1 MAGDPTEALAVARAL
16 LRGGNDD
23 DGHSWLWVAASF
35 GSGVAREMLARV
47 LARESCAV
55 FPCRQRE
62 YLSRLEV
69 EWLASAPDPPS
80 TTNRSARP
88 RQQAAGTP
96 PQRDREKEHAG
107 YDPQRGGVGKEWA
120 GR

>member
-47 LARESCAV
+47 LARASCAV

-62 YLSRLEV
+62 YLSRLAV
-69 EWLASAPDPPS
+69 EWIASAPDQP
-80 TTNRSARP
+80 TTTPRSEGSRAEGAGPAPP
-88 RQQAAGTP
+88 RQERESSLEAKRGEGRE
-96 PQRDREKEHAG
+96 RDS
-107 YDPQRGGVGKEWA
+107 
-120 GR
+120 

>member
-62 YLSRLEV
+62 YLSRLAV
-69 EWLASAPDPPS
+69 VWLEWVTDL
-80 TTNRSARP
+80 
-88 RQQAAGTP
+88 QIGHAACRGSVC
-96 PQRDREKEHAG
+96 ESG
-107 YDPQRGGVGKEWA
+107 YIAVGDA
-120 GR
+120 VL